1 MSERINRFQ
10 VDTEILQENP
20 EITLLALSGRFDAD
34 GLPPVL
40 TEIEDARANQCS
52 RFLVDLRDVSFIGS
66 AGIGIFLS
74 LVEEMTIEGGGV
86 VFTGV
91 PEPIVKIFDI
101 LNVLE
106 FLEIRESREKALNSL
121 LSKESASR
129 S

>member
-1 MSERINRFQ
+1 MSAHNNRFQ
-10 VDTEILQENP
+10 VDTEVLGENP
-20 EITLLALSGRFDAD
+20 EITLLALNGRFDAD

-40 TEIEDARANQCS
+40 TEIEDARANLCS
-52 RFLVDLRDVSFIGS
+52 RFLIDLKEVSFIGS

-74 LVEEMTIEGGGV
+74 LVEEMTNEGGGV

-91 PEPIVKIFDI
+91 PGPIVKIFDV

-106 FLEIRESREKALNSL
+106 FLEIRDSREKALASL
-121 LSKESASR
+121 LSEKNASR